1 MLPNPVVETIGRFRV
16 VRDDLLDGG
25 TKRRAIQPLVQ
36 PGVEYVYPGPACG
49 YAQLALA
56 YSCREVGA
64 MATIFLAK
72 RKTLHRTSQKAISIG
87 AKAVQVPYGYLA
99 TVQARAREYCQ
110 ATGAVLLPF
119 GADTPETINSI
130 AMAALATGERPS
142 EVWCVAGSGTLTRA
156 LQTAWPHAKH
166 IAVAVG
172 RPPRVGSA
180 KMIVA
185 PEKFDQDASDPPP
198 FPSCPNYDAKA
209 WQFMHRQ
216 AADGALFWNV
226 GS

>member
-1 MLPNPVVETIGRFRV
+1 MLPNPIVETVGRFRV

-36 PGVEYVYPGPACG
+36 FGCEYVYPGPACG

-56 YSCREVGA
+56 YACREVGA
-64 MATIFLAK
+64 IATIFLAK
-72 RKTLHRTSQKAISIG
+72 RKTLHRTSQRAVSVG

-99 TVQARAREYCQ
+99 TVQARAREYCE

-119 GADTPETINSI
+119 GADTPATIDSI
-130 AMAALATGERPS
+130 AKAALATGERPS

-156 LQTAWPHAKH
+156 LQAAWPHAKH
-166 IAVAVG
+166 IVVAVG

-180 KMIVA
+180 KILVA
-185 PEKFDQDASDPPP
+185 PEKFEQDASHPPP

-209 WQFMHRQ
+209 WQFMQRE